1 MHTKHV
7 AGRTKREV
15 FKQFEQTLDD
25 FNEATDVVNIVYGI
39 NDLSNKVEYLM
50 KRDDLFIENPN
61 SNSQRKQKY
70 IDKSPEISSIQNN
83 SKQEVQESKL
93 DPKDEDLKDQFMQQS
108 PSPSKHSNAIKSS
121 LITKQT
127 KDLKNL
133 AFDLSNDSMN
143 LLGKDK

>member
-25 FNEATDVVNIVYGI
+25 FNEATDVINIVYGI

-50 KRDDLFIENPN
+50 KKDDFFIENPN
-61 SNSQRKQKY
+61 STSQRKQKY
-70 IDKSPEISSIQNN
+70 IDKSPETSSIENK
-83 SKQEVQESKL
+83 SKQEDHEPKL
-93 DPKDEDLKDQFMQQS
+93 DLKNEEVKDQFMQQS
-108 PSPSKHSNAIKSS
+108 PSPSKHSHAIKSS

-143 LLGKDK
+143 LLSKDK